1 MVRVRVRVSTA
12 VPVGVEPVKAIFA
25 MPLLCA
31 SAAPAS
37 DPYPVTTLST
47 PAGTVSLMSSMSA
60 MIEVGVCSAGL
71 STTLPREN
79 SHVEARAPSVVSM
92 ARQLPSSA
100 VLCGA
105 KGLTPLVAHQF
116 PAARA
121 GATFHAAM
129 TSGKFHGMI
138 WPTTPS
144 GSWHGCSVSVR
155 PLASLSL
162 SVYARPGLASVSA
175 RSPTRACQGRS
186 PNPHPTLSW
195 MLIET
200 VLMSISEAAPSSA
213 RITPAK
219 YRKWSMTRGR
229 SAAIDSRTALPLS
242 TVSILA
248 SRSAFASMMSA
259 ILSNT
264 FERSVTDAL
273 DQVDL

>member
-1 MVRVRVRVSTA
+1 MLGDLPPSSTVTGIRLSAASRSTA

-71 STTLPREN
+71 STT
-79 SHVEARAPSVVSM
+79 
-92 ARQLPSSA
+92 
-100 VLCGA
+100 
-105 KGLTPLVAHQF
+105 QF

-144 GSWHGCSVSVR
+144 G
-155 PLASLSL
+155 
-162 SVYARPGLASVSA
+162 
-175 RSPTRACQGRS
+175 
-186 PNPHPTLSW
+186 SW